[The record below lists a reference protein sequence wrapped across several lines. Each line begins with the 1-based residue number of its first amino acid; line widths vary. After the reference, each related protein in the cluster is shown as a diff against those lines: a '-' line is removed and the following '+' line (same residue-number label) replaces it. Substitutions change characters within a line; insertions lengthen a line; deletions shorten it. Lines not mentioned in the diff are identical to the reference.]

1 MGVMGPEGRRR
12 GGRGGG
18 LAAGGPEDLWRAE
31 REWEIRGWAESFGPS
46 RKEGSPGTIVPGVS
60 AHRGWRLEETSGQI
74 GKVPQTMGWI
84 ALRPEN

>member
-1 MGVMGPEGRRR
+1 MGVMGPEERRR

-31 REWEIRGWAESFGPS
+31 REWELRRWAESFGPS

-60 AHRGWRLEETSGQI
+60 AHRG
-74 GKVPQTMGWI
+74 
-84 ALRPEN
+84 